1 MHTFWK
7 PSREKAL
14 TRQSQRSSWYHHYVK
29 GMFPKKFKRL
39 HYYHNASP
47 FLYFKV
53 IKKSANYSLKL
64 ERGSNSM
71 MEWEGMWRHPNVDRR
86 AFCFPD
92 TANVTALLTAS
103 IGPQRET
110 TWRLTEL
117 FTVFYEILQ
126 MHSLSSVLQPLEN
139 SLPVTVIGI
148 LQKGILDLI
157 TQYKDKS
164 GGRKWYEQ
172 RHSIPWFQASIF
184 R

>member
-1 MHTFWK
+1 M
-7 PSREKAL
+7 L
-14 TRQSQRSSWYHHYVK
+14 
-29 GMFPKKFKRL
+29 
-39 HYYHNASP
+39 
-47 FLYFKV
+47 
-53 IKKSANYSLKL
+53 
-64 ERGSNSM
+64 
-71 MEWEGMWRHPNVDRR
+71 
-86 AFCFPD
+86 
-92 TANVTALLTAS
+92 
-103 IGPQRET
+103 
-110 TWRLTEL
+110 
-117 FTVFYEILQ
+117 YEILQ